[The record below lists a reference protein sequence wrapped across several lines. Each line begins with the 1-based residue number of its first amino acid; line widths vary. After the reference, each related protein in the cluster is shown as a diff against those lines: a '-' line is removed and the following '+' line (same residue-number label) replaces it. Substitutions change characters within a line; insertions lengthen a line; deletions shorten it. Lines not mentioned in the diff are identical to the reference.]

1 MLGCCLLVAELLL
14 LECLLIRLCSN
25 SCQCFTV
32 SLAGMQLGS
41 HLLSN
46 LHTQLQHIDGQG
58 VLTRH
63 LLEEQ
68 QLLHVDV
75 C

>member
-1 MLGCCLLVAELLL
+1 
-14 LECLLIRLCSN
+14 
-25 SCQCFTV
+25 
-32 SLAGMQLGS
+32 MQLGS

-68 QLLHVDV
+68 QLLHVNV